1 MSRVVGREVSTIETA
16 LLILGTDAVVAS
28 IATDATTAP
37 FAQGPGSAFVLLL
50 AAASAAWSLAGL
62 TAYTRGSGTQLSDR
76 AAAGLLV
83 ATIAV
88 FAGLSVAH
96 VAANVSPASMLFAV
110 AVLAIAISSPAW
122 SRSIWQRAHGL
133 QESSTSWARRASRGR
148 GE

>member
-1 MSRVVGREVSTIETA
+1 MSRALRREVSTIETA

-50 AAASAAWSLAGL
+50 AAASAAWSLASL
-62 TAYTRGSGTQLSDR
+62 AAYTSGSGTQLSDR

-83 ATIAV
+83 ATIAF
-88 FAGLSVAH
+88 FAGLSIAH

-110 AVLAIAISSPAW
+110 AVLATAIASPAW
-122 SRSIWQRAHGL
+122 SRSIWQRALGL
-133 QESSTSWARRASRGR
+133 QGRSMSGIRRTSRDRGT
-148 GE
+148 